1 MECGYA
7 AGVSGSVTLAYVDAV
22 ALAMICTGMYSQPG
36 NQANIQ

>member
-1 MECGYA
+1 MLVCGW
-7 AGVSGSVTLAYVDAV
+7 SQWISDPCYVDAV